1 MRYSDVFGS
10 CHPAVNFLYFVLVIA
25 FSMCLT
31 HPVCLLLSVCG
42 AVIYHAVLLGPRSL
56 RKSAV
61 DGAYGGAGGGHQPG
75 FHPSGRY
82 HSGPISPPAIP

>member
-61 DGAYGGAGGGHQPG
+61 WMVPMAVL
-75 FHPSGRY
+75 GR
-82 HSGPISPPAIP
+82 SSTRLSPIRALPFWPISPPAIP

>member
-31 HPVCLLLSVCG
+31 HSVCLLLSVCG
-42 AVIYHAVLLGPRSL
+42 AVI
-56 RKSAV
+56 
-61 DGAYGGAGGGHQPG
+61 
-75 FHPSGRY
+75 
-82 HSGPISPPAIP
+82 

>member
-1 MRYSDVFGS
+1 MTMRYSDVFGS

-42 AVIYHAVLLGPRSL
+42 AVIYHAVLLGPR
-56 RKSAV
+56 
-61 DGAYGGAGGGHQPG
+61 
-75 FHPSGRY
+75 
-82 HSGPISPPAIP
+82 